1 MHIALLAATAASSAI
16 DESKLVDLT
25 HAFDDKAIYWPT
37 AKSFTWEKESW
48 GRNAQGD

>member
-1 MHIALLAATAASSAI
+1 MLIALLAATAASSAI

-25 HAFDDKAIYWPT
+25 HAFDDKAIYGPT